1 LRCGHFG
8 VLTAETL
15 PRLAIAPTAPIAAFV
30 KRLRCRRC
38 GSQSVLATRKPAR
51 SIIGANPAV
60 LKGAARSDVNTK
72 GDLGSCSRCRRRRAH
87 SSSPTIE
94 WRSPASLCEHAAS
107 PKRTRPDPTAGPQS
121 VRWVRGV
128 QADGDVHG
136 PRDHVSPTRASPV
149 DASELSGLP
158 NNPVGSYPIGA
169 LRGMAAAFFV
179 SLAFL
184 NRRNT

>member
-1 LRCGHFG
+1 MQR
-8 VLTAETL
+8 
-15 PRLAIAPTAPIAAFV
+15 PRKEL
-30 KRLRCRRC
+30 
-38 GSQSVLATRKPAR
+38 
-51 SIIGANPAV
+51 
-60 LKGAARSDVNTK
+60 
-72 GDLGSCSRCRRRRAH
+72 DLI
-87 SSSPTIE
+87 P
-94 WRSPASLCEHAAS
+94 
-107 PKRTRPDPTAGPQS
+107 PQVHNL